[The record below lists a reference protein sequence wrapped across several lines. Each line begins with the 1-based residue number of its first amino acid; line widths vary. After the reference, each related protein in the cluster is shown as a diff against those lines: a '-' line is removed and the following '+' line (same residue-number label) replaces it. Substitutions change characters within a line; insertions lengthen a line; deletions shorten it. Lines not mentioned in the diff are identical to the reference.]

1 MRCYCCQKR
10 LSNAESTAK
19 FSSGAYTEMCNGCLS
34 TIQDDVL
41 IDEDGLGEEEENEG
55 TDENQ

>member
-19 FSSGAYTEMCNGCLS
+19 FSSGAYTEMCNACLS
-34 TIQDDVL
+34 TIQDDVIL
-41 IDEDGLGEEEENEG
+41 AEDGLSEEDLE
-55 TDENQ
+55 DDKD

>member
-19 FSSGAYTEMCNGCLS
+19 FSSGAYTEMCNACLS
-34 TIQDDVL
+34 TIQDDVT
-41 IDEDGLGEEEENEG
+41 IAEDGLSEEDVDD
-55 TDENQ
+55 TDKE

>member
-19 FSSGAYTEMCNGCLS
+19 FSSGAYTEMCNQCLS
-34 TIQDDVL
+34 TIQEDVT
-41 IDEDGLGEEEENEG
+41 IAEDGLTEEDVADQEK
-55 TDENQ
+55 D